1 MDNDKPATRKP
12 ERPRPDE
19 SPKEAQVT
27 ILPATITGR
36 VFDAGGAHV
45 PIRKAR
51 VFLDPGT
58 STARPY
64 GSESPIETNDNGEF
78 TMTAM
83 AAAGVHVLVVEAF
96 GKRIEQ
102 RVPELGSACRA
113 DVSIPLPVG
122 LQLITTVMGN
132 DCEPR
137 SCADLTSG
145 TVVTVQALHDL
156 SEEEMRL
163 RPLAFDFWSNFGTF
177 LETPRD
183 RSTPMVRLDTGGGRG
198 TLQIKVTMRERG
210 SASMEAGTEAMVNTP
225 VPQPIS
231 GAISVGLRRT
241 ASTLTNDLPLW
252 LIIRTSTDAISFRN
266 YQKFMD
272 VVLCGVDPTTEGLF
286 DDFELQKI
294 VGEGGKRATFG
305 ELQKRR
311 YLPFTDAD
319 AYRLLKVATEAF
331 LMVNCGVSLNRV
343 TFDPLDIADLVSRT
357 GIENVDVNTVN
368 QLWNRFLQSVNGTSY
383 RTLPYLSYIAAKFPE
398 LRLKNAIFTNIPGGL
413 PGAQPD
419 PCYGLLASKLTEP
432 CLLELI
438 WSYWHEEGML
448 VQTMNAISM
457 RFQNRR
463 GPDKYDPLANTEI
476 DPLRP
481 LNNLLWGYIQDEQHR
496 LTVVRRAYEYDHHY
510 GLRLQGRA
518 IPELRTAD
526 SRSQFLQAFH
536 HLLHRCALFYQQ
548 DDDTTVISDGFPV
561 LNALKEVHLILSQG
575 AHNQFGDLPFT
586 ARVEMLIQEW
596 LLARPEFR
604 EFLPTRLMVAYPEPW
619 MDRVDAMKKLQNWSD
634 VNILHFRDL
643 GMFGERLLLSIRFG
657 DWVDVNEPDQA
668 KNWARFWRAEIQGY
682 IHGYRAVTGVDI
694 SVEPVN
700 STLPSV
706 LLRERVSQQR
716 LRA

>member
-12 ERPRPDE
+12 GRSRP
-19 SPKEAQVT
+19 AVTAAHVT
-27 ILPATITGR
+27 ILPATISGR

-51 VFLDPGT
+51 VFLLPA
-58 STARPY
+58 TAATRTYEGPP
-64 GSESPIETNDNGEF
+64 PIETDDNGEF
-78 TMTAM
+78 TLATES
-83 AAAGVHVLVVEAF
+83 GRHLLVVEAF

-102 RVPELGSACRA
+102 EVPDLGSACRA
-113 DVSIPLPVG
+113 DVEVGVPVG
-122 LQLITTVMGN
+122 LEIVTSVTSG

-137 SCADLTSG
+137 PCADITVGTILT
-145 TVVTVQALHDL
+145 VEAVHDL
-156 SEEEMRL
+156 TDEDL
-163 RPLAFDFWSNFGTF
+163 QAKPITFDWRVNRGAIV
-177 LETPRD
+177 ETTD
-183 RSTPMVRLDTGGGRG
+183 RAQPIVHVDTGGAPGPLEI
-198 TLQIKVTMRERG
+198 TVTMREVG
-210 SASMEAGTEAMVNTP
+210 SASMETSTKTNVANRP
-225 VPQPIS
+225 VQPIS

-241 ASTLTNDLPLW
+241 ASTVTSDLPLW
-252 LIIRTSTDAISFRN
+252 LIIRTSTDAMSFRN
-266 YQKFMD
+266 YQRFMD
-272 VVLCGVDPTTEGLF
+272 VVLCGVDPNTEGLF
-286 DDFELQKI
+286 DDFERRKI
-294 VGEGGKRATFG
+294 IGEGGKLASFAD
-305 ELQKRR
+305 LQKRR
-311 YLPFTDAD
+311 YLPFTDSD

-331 LMVNCGVSLNRV
+331 LTVNCGTSLANV
-343 TFDPLDIADLVSRT
+343 EFDAFDVRDLVSRT
-357 GIENVDVNTVN
+357 GIENIDSAAVQ
-368 QLWNRFLQSVNGTSY
+368 QLWNQFLQSVNGTSY

-398 LRLKNAIFTNIPGGL
+398 LRLKNAIFTNIPGGTV
-413 PGAQPD
+413 GAQAD
-419 PCYGLLASKLTEP
+419 SCYGLLASKLTQP

-463 GPDKYDPLANTEI
+463 GPEKFDPLANTEI

-586 ARVEMLIQEW
+586 ARVEMLIQQW

-604 EFLPTRLMVAYPEPW
+604 EFLPTRVMVAYPEPW

-643 GMFGERLLLSIRFG
+643 GMFGERLLLSVRFG

-682 IHGYRAVTGVDI
+682 IHAYRAVTGVDVSI
-694 SVEPVN
+694 EPVN
-700 STLPSV
+700 ATLPSV
-706 LLRERVSQQR
+706 LLRERVAQQQR